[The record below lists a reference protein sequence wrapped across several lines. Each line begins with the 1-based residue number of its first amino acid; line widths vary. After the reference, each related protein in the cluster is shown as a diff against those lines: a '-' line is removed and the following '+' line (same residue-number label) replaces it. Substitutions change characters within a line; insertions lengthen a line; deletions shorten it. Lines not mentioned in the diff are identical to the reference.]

1 MKGNLKITA
10 LAAAVATFAM
20 GTAAAQ
26 VAPPEVTTA
35 VDTDVFIWGDIE
47 AVGEVAVGG
56 ELLVGGNV
64 NLDYNYDYDDNFER
78 NVVINDNF
86 DQNVAVNDN
95 FDRNVVVNDNFDRNV
110 VVNDNTDRN
119 VVVNDNFDQNV
130 VINDNLDRNVTLD
143 QSVDETIVRND
154 DRSYTEDVT
163 YTADVA
169 EDHTLTTWEGHSLST
184 SESHNLE
191 TNSVTSNIVRN
202 EFGRTDVRGERDVHG
217 MSVNID
223 KSLSLSSDIAFS
235 GAPTITGEIDLDSAA
250 IAVVDNRQSN
260 TENVGVNDM
269 LTNEAS
275 IDSDVGSAASG
286 NLQFNVAA
294 GDNNVQ
300 DNAAALAAADAG
312 FSFGLAD
319 AEVFVNQNGSANTTV
334 NLGVTNN
341 ASLSAN
347 AFSDASGNIG
357 VNIASGN
364 NNMQKNAM
372 TSSVAT
378 AAYAQASV
386 SSNQISTGNA
396 VSNTGVVEELTGTID
411 VELTG
416 TVGGGGTGPIT
427 GTYEGSS
434 AGGYAGTGNS
444 YQSSNF
450 YADMWEGEDHPT
462 GPSMG
467 HADFDSESVGAVAN
481 PFRDGV
487 GGLGFDNED
496 SGDYEGSE
504 SGTIT
509 LGELSFDD
517 LATSLA
523 GTVTTTQW
531 LVHDAT
537 NTASLSDS
545 AFANASG
552 NIGVNLAAGSGNLQA
567 NSLSMAVA
575 QPGSG
580 AAPPPTNG
588 GGE

>member
-26 VAPPEVTTA
+26 VAPPDVNTA
-35 VDTDVFIWGDIE
+35 VDTDIFIWGDIE

-56 ELLVGGNV
+56 ELLVGGDI
-64 NLDYNYDYDDNFER
+64 NLDVDYDYNDNFDR
-78 NVVINDNF
+78 NVVINDNY
-86 DQNVAVNDN
+86 DS
-95 FDRNVVVNDNFDRNV
+95 NVVVNDNFDRNV
-110 VVNDNTDRN
+110 S
-119 VVVNDNFDQNV
+119 
-130 VINDNLDRNVTLD
+130 ID
-143 QSVDETIVRND
+143 QSIVQSLTESIVSND
-154 DRSYTEDVT
+154 DRSYTEDINYSANVSEDIN

-169 EDHTLTTWEGHSLST
+169 ENHALSTWESHSLST
-184 SESHNLE
+184 TESHNLE
-191 TNSVTSNIVRN
+191 TNEVSSNIVRN
-202 EFGRTDVRGERDVHG
+202 EYGRTDIRGERDEHG
-217 MSVNID
+217 VSVNID
-223 KSLSLSSDIAFS
+223 KSISLNSDITFS
-235 GAPTITGEIDLDSAA
+235 GDPTISGDIELDSAA
-250 IAVVDNRQSN
+250 IALVDNRQSN
-260 TENVGVNDM
+260 TENIGLNNM

-275 IDSDVGSAASG
+275 ASDDVGNAASG
-286 NLQFNVAA
+286 NLQFNIAA

-319 AEVFVNQNGSANTTV
+319 AEIFVNQYGAGNTTV
-334 NLGVTNN
+334 NEGVTN
-341 ASLSAN
+341 SAAVGNN
-347 AFSDASGNIG
+347 AFNDASGNIG

-396 VSNTGVVEELTGTID
+396 VSNVGVLEELIGTVD

-416 TVGGGGTGPIT
+416 SVSGGSSGPIS
-427 GTYEGSS
+427 GSYQGSS
-434 AGGYAGTGNS
+434 SGGYSGTGNS

-450 YADMWEGEDHPT
+450 YADMWEGESHPT
-462 GPSMG
+462 GPAMG
-467 HADFDSESVGAVAN
+467 HADFDNESQGAVLN
-481 PFRDGV
+481 PNRPGV
-487 GGLGFDNED
+487 GGLGFDHED
-496 SGDYEGSE
+496 SGDYAGTE
-504 SGTIT
+504 SGSLSI
-509 LGELSFDD
+509 GELSFGEMQ
-517 LATSLA
+517 ASLA
-523 GTVTTTQW
+523 GTVTTTEW

-575 QPGSG
+575 QPGANG
-580 AAPPPTNG
+580 GGETPPPTNG

>member
-26 VAPPEVTTA
+26 VAPPDVTTA
-35 VDTDVFIWGDIE
+35 VDTDIAIWGDIE

-56 ELLVGGNV
+56 ELFVGGDI
-64 NLDYNYDYDDNFER
+64 NLDFDYDYNDNFDR

-86 DQNVAVNDN
+86 D
-95 FDRNVVVNDNFDRNV
+95 R
-110 VVNDNTDRN
+110 
-119 VVVNDNFDQNV
+119 NV
-130 VINDNLDRNVTLD
+130 VINDNVDSNVSID
-143 QSVDETIVRND
+143 QSLVQDIAQSLTEDIVRSD
-154 DRSYTEDVT
+154 DRSYTEDVN
-163 YTADVA
+163 YTANVNENHA
-169 EDHTLTTWEGHSLST
+169 LSTWESHSLST
-184 SESHNLE
+184 TESNNVE
-191 TNSVTSNIVRN
+191 TNDVTSNIVRN
-202 EFGRTDVRGERDVHG
+202 EYGRTDVRGERDEHG
-217 MSVNID
+217 VSVNID
-223 KSLSLSSDIAFS
+223 KSLSLSSDISFS
-235 GAPTITGEIDLDSAA
+235 GEPTITGEIDLDSAA

-260 TENVGVNDM
+260 TDNIGLNDM
-269 LTNEAS
+269 LTNDAS
-275 IDSDVGSAASG
+275 IDSDVASAASG

-319 AEVFVNQNGSANTTV
+319 AEIFVNQYGSGNTTV
-334 NLGVTNN
+334 NEGVTNS
-341 ASLSAN
+341 ASLSNN
-347 AFSDASGNIG
+347 AFSGASGNIG

-386 SSNQISTGNA
+386 SSNQISTGN
-396 VSNTGVVEELTGTID
+396 VVTNTGVVEELTGTID
-411 VELTG
+411 IELTG
-416 TVGGGGTGPIT
+416 TVSGGSSGPIS

-434 AGGYAGTGNS
+434 SGGYSGTGNS

-450 YADMWEGEDHPT
+450 YADIWEGEEHPT
-462 GPSMG
+462 GPAMG
-467 HADFDSESVGAVAN
+467 HADFDNESQGAVMN
-481 PFRDGV
+481 PNRDGV
-487 GGLGFDNED
+487 GGLGFDNEE
-496 SGDYEGSE
+496 SGDYEGSQ
-504 SGTIT
+504 SGTIA

-517 LATSLA
+517 LEASLA
-523 GTVTTTQW
+523 GVVTTTQW

-575 QPGSG
+575 QPGANG
-580 AAPPPTNG
+580 GETPPPTNG